1 MHRERDELVELGK
14 KIYQKII
21 ALKPKKHGNSE
32 NQLMFFRSIRD
43 K

>member
-1 MHRERDELVELGK
+1 MHRERDKFVELGK

-21 ALKPKKHGNSE
+21 ALKPKKHGNSK
-32 NQLMFFRSIRD
+32 NQLMFLQSIRD